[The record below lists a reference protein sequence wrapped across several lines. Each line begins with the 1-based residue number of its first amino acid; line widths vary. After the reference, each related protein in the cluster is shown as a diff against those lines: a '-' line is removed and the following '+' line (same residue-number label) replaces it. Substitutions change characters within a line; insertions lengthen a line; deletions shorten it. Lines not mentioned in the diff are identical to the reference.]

1 MRQVLSGGID
11 TAWIQVDPSR
21 IRPVSTMQHTLF
33 LDAGHHP
40 CDGCDAVAQSCKPQ
54 LMGETSHHDLPVAI
68 FITRY
73 DKESKAPL
81 IIPVVSLIVLVLGS
95 AGKHIS
101 AFSKQHATSQW
112 KSSMIIKCSF
122 FCWPL
127 SFGHGTSQQRWWR
140 RWWLAVNRGLVV
152 MLVMFALAGLLV
164 INYQAA
170 HSMCLHEC
178 MIERHQSG
186 DYNYHKKLV
195 SVPLLNPW
203 YPQHW
208 SIVTFWR
215 LVVSMILLSLSI
227 PGNDDKNAS
236 CLAQDPLERLKQLF
250 ELQSHWRSRHLDS
263 TRSKMLPWSPWRV

>member
-1 MRQVLSGGID
+1 MRWMRRCCPELQASVDGWDLSSWLARCNLHDKIWVWVNTYRYIFRFFSGMNIHLPAILGF
-11 TAWIQVDPSR
+11 TRYQGFDPS
-21 IRPVSTMQHTLF
+21 P
-33 LDAGHHP
+33 
-40 CDGCDAVAQSCKPQ
+40 
-54 LMGETSHHDLPVAI
+54 
-68 FITRY
+68 Y

-95 AGKHIS
+95 AGKPIS
-101 AFSKQHATSQW
+101 AFCKQHATSQW

-152 MLVMFALAGLLV
+152 MVVMFALAGLLV

-178 MIERHQSG
+178 MIERHQSC

-203 YPQHW
+203 YPEHW

-227 PGNDDKNAS
+227 PRNDDKNAS